1 MVDESMIQVSD
12 ITQYFYCPRKIYF
25 LRVLSL
31 SVPPRPKMEMGKEEH
46 EREHRRAA
54 ERKEIYG
61 FPREEVKEVLH
72 SVAIEA
78 PEYHLYGVIDM
89 VLILNSGEVI
99 PVDIKYSRFEDK
111 KRNWT
116 KQLVAYSLL
125 LESKMKVRV
134 TRAAIFFPESK
145 KRMMIEISSED
156 KKALLSDIDT
166 IMLIITK
173 EVLPNVSKGKKCSYC
188 EMNRFCTL

>member
-1 MVDESMIQVSD
+1 MVAELMIQVSD

-25 LRVLSL
+25 LRVLGV
-31 SVPPRPKMEMGKEEH
+31 SVPSKPKMEMAKEEH
-46 EREHRRAA
+46 EKEHQRVV

-78 PEYHLYGVIDM
+78 SEYHLYGVIDT
-89 VLILNSGEVI
+89 VLILTSGEII
-99 PVDIKYSRFEDK
+99 PVDIKYSRFEEK

-125 LESKMKVRV
+125 LESKMKVKV
-134 TRAAIFFPESK
+134 TRAALFFPESK
-145 KRMMIEISSED
+145 KRIIIEISSED
-156 KKALLSDIDT
+156 KKALLKDIDT
-166 IMLIITK
+166 IMSIIIN
-173 EVLPNVSKGKKCSYC
+173 EVLPNVSKDKKCSYC